1 VGIQSAISRSW
12 YHELGHG
19 SARYLRCWR
28 HDSFP
33 YMADRH
39 QGALPVVTGKGVAG
53 VSRGSIMIVFAA
65 ADSLVL
71 PKEPMLL
78 LLGVDQFLDMGRT
91 TMNVV
96 GNCLASAVIA
106 KWEGEFRTEKPSPSV
121 QGVLAE

>member
-1 VGIQSAISRSW
+1 
-12 YHELGHG
+12 
-19 SARYLRCWR
+19 
-28 HDSFP
+28 
-33 YMADRH
+33 M
-39 QGALPVVTGKGVAG
+39 VTGKGVAG